1 MHVINRNSFNSG
13 NGGSAIAREGGSSLT
28 VSAADFDAVRC
39 GEEPG
44 ALLLSGEA
52 VWHVAVELEGGGV
65 EGRVE
70 GVLAPGVAPV
80 QRVAHEAPDALGHCN
95 TD

>member
-1 MHVINRNSFNSG
+1 M
-13 NGGSAIAREGGSSLT
+13 GG
-28 VSAADFDAVRC
+28 
-39 GEEPG
+39 GEE
-44 ALLLSGEA
+44 AAAFLLAGEA

-80 QRVAHEAPDALGHCN
+80 QRVAHEAPDALRH
-95 TD
+95 

>member
-1 MHVINRNSFNSG
+1 MKMG
-13 NGGSAIAREGGSSLT
+13 NVDCQKESSLT

-39 GEEPG
+39 GEEPA

-80 QRVAHEAPDALGHCN
+80 QRVAHEATDAVRHCN
-95 TD
+95 THSFNIRRVTVI